1 MAEITMEL
9 IKELREKTQVG
20 MMDCKKALQET
31 NGDIEK
37 AIELLRK
44 KGAAVAQKRAGNA
57 TDNGHIEA
65 CLNENNTKGVLLRM
79 SCETDFSANTKDM
92 KDFAKDVCS
101 HILNK
106 KTENI
111 ETLLNEV
118 LFNGKITIQEKLEE
132 LIARI
137 AESIKAEEFVM
148 FETNMSGL
156 VNAYIHPGA
165 NLGILI
171 ELKAD
176 KEISGTNRE
185 KVKQLAHDICMQI
198 AVTNPLAINSQ
209 GLDKSLIE
217 KEQAIIKEQLL
228 NSGKPANMIE
238 KIMLG
243 KISKYYEEVC
253 LENQLYIKNDKMT
266 IKQVVE
272 ALSKETGLKL
282 EIAEFSRF
290 SVGKK

>member
-37 AIELLRK
+37 AVELLRK

-65 CLNENNTKGVLLRM
+65 CINENNTKGVLLRM
-79 SCETDFSANTKDM
+79 SCETDFSANTIDM
-92 KDFAKDVCS
+92 KNFAKDTCS

-106 KTENI
+106 KTKTI
-111 ETLLNEV
+111 EQLLGEV

-132 LIARI
+132 LIAKI
-137 AESIKAEEFVM
+137 AESIKTEEFVM
-148 FETNMSGL
+148 FETNLSGL

-176 KEISGTNRE
+176 KEISGANRE
-185 KVKQLAHDICMQI
+185 KVQQLAHDICMKI
-198 AVTNPLAINSQ
+198 AVTSPLAISSKD
-209 GLDKSLIE
+209 LDKNLIE

-228 NSGKPANMIE
+228 NSGKQPNMIE

-253 LENQLYIKNDKMT
+253 LEDQVYIKNDKLK
-266 IKQVVE
+266 IKQLLE
-272 ALSKETGLKL
+272 NTSKETGLKL
-282 EIAEFSRF
+282 EIKEFARF